1 MEIRQLDL
9 SDDGFKVA
17 FLEGKLSIDCLEI
30 KLTQKGTDKP
40 RVYSAPGFLL
50 LSPQN
55 GAEGRLVVQRGEDNP
70 YAPLQRLIES
80 SKMAAGEL
88 IPETFYYR
96 LEAKDV
102 TCNVWTCD
110 SLSIKVDSR
119 QNAEIIT
126 FQCAYIETEIPGETK
141 SDFVNFVFTD
151 DLKLPRNRAR
161 SSSSLV
167 RGQERHLIRSEAF
180 SGEVAGMQVHYHQ
193 CDLDLEGEAFEFI
206 AIAREGE
213 RMPAW
218 VDLRLLEALRFC
230 TATRAMPVMSEVSRA
245 GKRVIQ
251 LSKGYPLKGGG
262 LVQRPLMDLGASMDV
277 FRLMESYFNFARTN
291 AKQDVAT
298 PLSVRLENLYTLKD
312 VWLNSVVLLVCVT
325 AEGIVED
332 PLFKPLGAPQA
343 DELKAIDKIFESV
356 GTADVKPILIERAQ
370 STMGSMKSS
379 RAIDRMFALASIGAL
394 TEAEVKAWKALRN
407 TAAHGGVEIKDGKLQ
422 QCIDRV
428 HLVVT
433 MIYKLAFLKIG
444 YVGKYSDF
452 GVNKWPTADYD
463 APALVAKLA
472 GMPQAAR
479 LPNGLA
485 ARPAKASRR
494 MWRLLARVRRWPK
507 RTA

>member
-1 MEIRQLDL
+1 MEIGRLDL

-30 KLTQKGTDKP
+30 KLTQKGTGTH
-40 RVYSAPGFLL
+40 RMYSAPGFLL

-55 GAEGRLVVQRGEDNP
+55 GAEGRLVVKRGEGNP
-70 YAPLQRLIES
+70 YEPFQQLIES
-80 SKMAAGEL
+80 SKITAGEL
-88 IPETFYYR
+88 LPETFYYY

-102 TCNVWTCD
+102 TGNVWTCD
-110 SLSIKVDSR
+110 SLSVKVDSR

-126 FQCAYIETEIPGETK
+126 FQCTYIETKIPGKTK
-141 SDFVNFVFTD
+141 SDFVNFVFTE

-180 SGEVAGMQVHYHQ
+180 SGEVAGMQVHYHP
-193 CDLDLEGEAFEFI
+193 CDLDFEGEAFEFT
-206 AIAREGE
+206 AIAKEGE
-213 RMPAW
+213 GMPAW

-262 LVQRPLMDLGASMDV
+262 LVQRPLLDLGASKDV

-291 AKQDVAT
+291 AKEDVAT
-298 PLSVRLENLYTLKD
+298 PLSVRLENLYTLRD
-312 VWLNSVVLLVCVT
+312 VWLQSVLLLVCVT
-325 AEGIVED
+325 AEGILED
-332 PLFKPLGAPQA
+332 ALFKPLGAPQG
-343 DELKAIDKIFESV
+343 DNLKAIDKILEAVSK
-356 GTADVKPILIERAQ
+356 ADVKPILIERAQ
-370 STMGSMKSS
+370 SSMSSMKSS

-394 TEAEVKAWKALRN
+394 TDAEVKAWKALRN
-407 TAAHGGVEIKDGKLQ
+407 TAAHGGVEIKDSKLQ
-422 QCIDRV
+422 QSIDRV

-452 GVNKWPTADYD
+452 GLNKWPTAEYD
-463 APALVAKLA
+463 AAALIAKLA
-472 GMPQAAR
+472 CAPQA
-479 LPNGLA
+479 GL
-485 ARPAKASRR
+485 SDETEFDD
-494 MWRLLARVRRWPK
+494 LA
-507 RTA
+507 